1 MIQNNDNQVTPMELP
16 GVSPET
22 NTDNKEI
29 SVINETTESS
39 STKALEQGVSATN
52 PVAAQSQGSDLN
64 FGPQPAVTLFYDPS
78 QVKPTQPQPVAAS
91 PLIADDNDLIEK
103 EWVEKAKQI
112 VAQTKSDPRKQNI
125 ELNKMKAEYLRLRY
139 QKEVK
144 LVEE

>member
-1 MIQNNDNQVTPMELP
+1 MSQNNDNQVTPMELP
-16 GVSPET
+16 GVTPENT
-22 NTDNKEI
+22 TDNKELSI
-29 SVINETTESS
+29 VNETTESS
-39 STKALEQGVSATN
+39 STKALEQGVSTSS
-52 PVAAQSQGSDLN
+52 PSMAQPQNNDLN

-78 QVKPTQPQPVAAS
+78 QVQQVQAQPMATS

-125 ELNKMKAEYLRLRY
+125 ELNKMKSEYLRLRY